1 MTATEDERR
10 TFPRPST
17 TDLDEDLKAFLR
29 AFAHDISNPLTSVL
43 GYCQLLE
50 RETDPERIR
59 EHISVIADQ
68 TRQCRRRID
77 NVQQF
82 VDPDEVRCGPVLVN
96 DVVRYALGFQR
107 ARCDAHHI
115 VVHEEL
121 EPDLPSI
128 LGDIRLIRIAI
139 GLLLDNAITALEAVQ
154 TDRSLIL
161 RTRIAP
167 TGIGVEIEDNGC
179 GFAGDYWEPLFD
191 PHFTTR
197 GRARGLGLGLPTVQS
212 IMDRHQ
218 GTILLNHGAQT
229 GVIARLEFTELATKD
244 IEGGAS

>member
-1 MTATEDERR
+1 MTSTEDPVRP
-10 TFPRPST
+10 FPSST
-17 TDLDEDLKAFLR
+17 APELDEDLKVFLR
-29 AFAHDISNPLTSVL
+29 AFTHDISNPLTSVL

-59 EHISVIADQ
+59 EHIAVIADQ

-82 VDPDEVRCGPVLVN
+82 VDPDKARCVSVLVN
-96 DVVRYALGFQR
+96 DVVRYAMGFQR
-107 ARCDAHHI
+107 TRCDAHNI
-115 VVHEEL
+115 EVHLEL
-121 EPDLPSI
+121 EPDLPPI
-128 LGDIRLIRIAI
+128 LGDVRLIRLAI

-154 TDRSLIL
+154 TDRRLIL
-161 RTRIAP
+161 RTWIAP

-179 GFAGDYWEPLFD
+179 GFDGDHWEPLFD
-191 PHFTTR
+191 PHYTTR

-212 IMDRHQ
+212 IMDRHR
-218 GTILLNHGAQT
+218 GAVRLEHGAQQ

-244 IEGGAS
+244 VEGRAP